1 MAQTQHDLNDYQH
14 RTATLLDEVQVLK
27 KECELNKGMRDFIAT
42 QTQELE
48 QAKDKL
54 SHQTKTIER
63 LETSL
68 KEQGAER
75 TRILLEERRK
85 LQESQ
90 ETAKELQR
98 QLDIASSQ
106 SQSLVRASKNSQF
119 NAEDLLDSLQK
130 LEKENRFLRSELDNK
145 FDKEKY
151 QMQAQLQDA
160 LRDKSRLEEGKQ
172 EMEERLGLL

>member
-1 MAQTQHDLNDYQH
+1 M
-14 RTATLLDEVQVLK
+14 
-27 KECELNKGMRDFIAT
+27 
-42 QTQELE
+42 
-48 QAKDKL
+48 
-54 SHQTKTIER
+54 
-63 LETSL
+63 
-68 KEQGAER
+68 
-75 TRILLEERRK
+75 EERRK

-145 FDKEKY
+145 FDKEKH

>member
-1 MAQTQHDLNDYQH
+1 M
-14 RTATLLDEVQVLK
+14 
-27 KECELNKGMRDFIAT
+27 
-42 QTQELE
+42 
-48 QAKDKL
+48 
-54 SHQTKTIER
+54 
-63 LETSL
+63 
-68 KEQGAER
+68 
-75 TRILLEERRK
+75 EERRK